1 MVLRLKTM
9 KQSKPLEPETENS
22 SLNSEIEAATEI
34 QSSVRP
40 EDYPL
45 DQRARIDPASK
56 GGPSKREG

>member
-1 MVLRLKTM
+1 M

-45 DQRARIDPASK
+45 DQRARIDPARK
-56 GGPSKREG
+56 GGPSKRKG